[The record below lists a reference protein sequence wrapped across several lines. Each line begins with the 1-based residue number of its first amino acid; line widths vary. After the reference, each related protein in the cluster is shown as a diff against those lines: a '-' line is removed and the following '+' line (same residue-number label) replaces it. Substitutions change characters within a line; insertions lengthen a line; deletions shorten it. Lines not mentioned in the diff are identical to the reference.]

1 MKGRTPVL
9 GAVAVRPGSVL
20 YTDMRLTVRNLMQ
33 REVKA
38 SLSAIL
44 AMVMLTFLLFIAGF
58 IQATASGRT
67 YSVYGADV
75 VTTFAG
81 LSVIVA
87 LLLGVLCGAEEEEN
101 QTADFV
107 LRLPAHRQRILL
119 EKIAGSALA
128 FALWLTLGAIVCSFI
143 LILFGR
149 SGPDQF
155 LLVLDFFRGRD
166 VLESGEK
173 FLWCLRWSSI
183 MYCFGL
189 VAGAWTRRVLLA
201 AVLGGGGAMI
211 YAVATMAF
219 LGGGAAFNQG
229 PQNWAPKIVWFG
241 CAAALAGAAFRYHT
255 REGT

>member
-1 MKGRTPVL
+1 MKERSRVL
-9 GAVAVRPGSVL
+9 GALAIRPGSIVL
-20 YTDMRLTVRNLMQ
+20 TDLRLTVRNLMQ
-33 REVKA
+33 REVKT

-44 AMVMLTFLLFIAGF
+44 AMVMLTFLLFVAGL
-58 IQATASGRT
+58 IRATTSGT
-67 YSVYGADV
+67 SYTVSGADV

-101 QTADFV
+101 QTSDFV

-128 FALWLTLGAIVCSFI
+128 FALWLTLEAIACSFI

-149 SGPDQF
+149 SGPGE
-155 LLVLDFFRGRD
+155 LLVVLDFFRGMD
-166 VLESGEK
+166 VLGSGEQ

-201 AVLGGGGAMI
+201 AVLGGGSAMI
-211 YAVATMAF
+211 YTIVTMAF

-241 CAAALAGAAFRYHT
+241 CAAAIAAAAYRYHT